1 MKRLPLLLA
10 LIAPTVA
17 CAGAEPPPVERD
29 PTQAAVPAVAEA
41 PAETPDFVA
50 VISSRK
56 TEVVPAAYQGRVKRV
71 DVHQGQRV
79 HTGDQI
85 ARLDDTELKNQI
97 RSSVAEEKAAR
108 AQGGIG
114 GANAGAA
121 CKAAKSEAML
131 YAQGVSS
138 RQMVN
143 NQIAQCKAAQAQ
155 GGAGAASAEA
165 VREKRKIL
173 EDQLAKT
180 DLKSPMDG
188 VVMMVKA
195 KEGEV
200 VQLGQSLA
208 RVFDPSD
215 LIVRF
220 AVPREY
226 RDRFKVGSRVEVHLD
241 GVEKPIWALV
251 ENTSNEEPPINFTVV
266 VADIDDSKL
275 RPDEITVASMGR
287 VRLADATPTSKR
299 GANTK

>member
-1 MKRLPLLLA
+1 
-10 LIAPTVA
+10 V
-17 CAGAEPPPVERD
+17 V
-29 PTQAAVPAVAEA
+29 
-41 PAETPDFVA
+41 
-50 VISSRK
+50 SSRK

-108 AQGGIG
+108 SQGAAS

-121 CKAAKSEAML
+121 CKSANREAAL
-131 YAQGVSS
+131 YQQGISS
-138 RQMVN
+138 RQAVEN
-143 NQIAQCKAAQAQ
+143 ARAQCSAAGAGGAAGKAAGDAIH
-155 GGAGAASAEA
+155 
-165 VREKRKIL
+165 EKRKTL
-173 EDQLAKT
+173 EEQLAKT
-180 DLKSPMDG
+180 DLKAPMDG

-200 VQLGQSLA
+200 VQQGQSLA

-241 GVEKPIWALV
+241 GVEKPFWALV

-287 VRLADATPTSKR
+287 VKLADATPISKR
-299 GANTK
+299 GANKK